1 MKNTHYGFVA
11 QEVQKVL
18 PNIVYENQDGY
29 LSVNY
34 IELIPLLIQSAKE
47 FQIENKELKDRIE
60 SLELQIKELSQNPF
74 KVQGKPTNSEY
85 FEPILYQNQPN
96 PFSQN
101 TEIKY
106 SLPLTTQSATLYIY
120 DMSGVQLR
128 SYPIIQ
134 MGESSIIINANDLT
148 AGMYLYSLIADGQ
161 VIDTKRMI
169 LTK

>member
-1 MKNTHYGFVA
+1 MIF
-11 QEVQKVL
+11 
-18 PNIVYENQDGY
+18 
-29 LSVNY
+29 
-34 IELIPLLIQSAKE
+34 
-47 FQIENKELKDRIE
+47 
-60 SLELQIKELSQNPF
+60 
-74 KVQGKPTNSEY
+74 
-85 FEPILYQNQPN
+85 
-96 PFSQN
+96 
-101 TEIKY
+101 
-106 SLPLTTQSATLYIY
+106 Y